1 MRAPDGTGLVKR
13 VAGGR
18 PGGARRGPLAAAL
31 PALLMLCC
39 LFGLTATASAASPA
53 FSGQALLARL
63 ALQQAMLTAA
73 DGATGDTFGC
83 SVAISGDTAL
93 VGAELPGTLGRAN
106 TGAAYVF
113 TRSAGS
119 WTQQAKLI
127 AADGATGDGFGLS
140 VALSGETALIGA
152 PGHAVEGK
160 ANAGAAYVFTRSGG
174 VWTQEAELS
183 SDGDAG
189 DTFGVAV
196 AVLGDTALVG
206 APRCDV
212 AGQADAGAAYVF
224 TRSGVAWAQQA
235 ELRAAAGAALD
246 GFGRSVALSG
256 ETALIGAPGHTTAG
270 QVAAGAAYVF
280 ARSGAVWAQQ
290 AALTAASGATDDW
303 FGHSVALFGEAAL
316 IGAPYHDVAGH
327 ASGGAA
333 YIFLCS
339 GGVWAQQAELTAANG
354 ATGDFFGSS
363 VALGG
368 GTALVGAEECDVAGQ
383 EVAGAA
389 YAFVPSGGV
398 WTQQAELTAGDDE
411 GTAGDWF
418 GSSVAV
424 SGETALVGA
433 IWADTP
439 GKPRSGAAYV
449 FLLDAEPQPTPAIVK
464 LKPASGKRG
473 DTVTISGTGFGVARG
488 HGFVKFGA
496 TKCITYLSWSDT
508 RIKCKAPAAAKFGKV
523 NVTVTT
529 VGGASN
535 AMSFTV
541 KR

>member
-1 MRAPDGTGLVKR
+1 MRALDGTGLVKR

-18 PGGARRGPLAAAL
+18 PGGARRGPLVAAL
-31 PALLMLCC
+31 LGVTLLCC

-53 FSGQALLARL
+53 FSEQALLARL
-63 ALQQAMLTAA
+63 ALRQAVLAA
-73 DGATGDTFGC
+73 DDGATDDYFGD
-83 SVAISGDTAL
+83 SVALSGDTAL
-93 VGAELPGTLGRAN
+93 VGAASAGTPRRAN

-113 TRSAGS
+113 TRSGGL

-127 AADGATGDGFGLS
+127 ADDGATADWFGSS
-140 VALSGETALIGA
+140 VALDGDTALIGA
-152 PGHAVEGK
+152 PGH
-160 ANAGAAYVFTRSGG
+160 NAAYVFTRSGG

-183 SDGDAG
+183 SDGATG
-189 DTFGVAV
+189 EFFGSSVAV
-196 AVLGDTALVG
+196 SGNTALVG
-206 APRCDV
+206 APQRDIARQ
-212 AGQADAGAAYVF
+212 AGAGAAYVF
-224 TRSGVAWAQQA
+224 TRRGVWTQQA
-235 ELRAAAGAALD
+235 ELTAGDSAALD
-246 GFGRSVALSG
+246 RFGWSVAVSG
-256 ETALIGAPGHTTAG
+256 ETALIGAPGHTSARHI
-270 QVAAGAAYVF
+270 AAGAAYVF
-280 ARSGAVWAQQ
+280 ARSGAVWTQQ
-290 AALTAASGATDDW
+290 AELTAADGATDDW
-303 FGHSVALFGEAAL
+303 FGSSVALSGEAL

-354 ATGDFFGSS
+354 ATGDQFGSS

-368 GTALVGAEECDVAGQ
+368 GTALVGAEECDVAGR
-383 EVAGAA
+383 ESVGAA

-411 GTAGDWF
+411 GTTADFF
-418 GSSVAV
+418 GASVAL
-424 SGETALVGA
+424 SGATALVGA
-433 IWADTP
+433 PWHDTAGKIWA
-439 GKPRSGAAYV
+439 GVAYV